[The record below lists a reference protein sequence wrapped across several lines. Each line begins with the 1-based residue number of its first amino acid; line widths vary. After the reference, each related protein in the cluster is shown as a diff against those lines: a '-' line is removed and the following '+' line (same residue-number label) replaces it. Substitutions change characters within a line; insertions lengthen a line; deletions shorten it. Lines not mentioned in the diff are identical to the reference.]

1 MATLTNTII
10 DDTGFIKLSSGT
22 SAERPGS
29 PTRGMLR
36 YNTSLAV
43 TEYYNGTSWINAT
56 TGKSLTL
63 GTTSASAARSI
74 QELIDAGYTG
84 KGSYFIDTPNGG
96 IKEVYCDFDTQA
108 ENGTSG
114 WVLVGSWATDYNWG
128 VNSTSTASALGTT
141 AANAFSSNFGDT
153 FINYFRITA
162 NSSINTA
169 LGKSATADWYYYWKK
184 PIPWWQVW
192 AENPG
197 TTQHWVTTDQGPP
210 SPINNGAGAHPRV
223 CLKKFD
229 WAYNIKFSYRSSQRY
244 NSLSDAGD
252 AKNQTWPDWKLGLT
266 TPGTTLGVY
275 SYANTSAGAALD
287 GTLAIGPRDD
297 VRPTQSQNTYAHD
310 CSQQNT
316 KVGWDD
322 NIQCNF
328 YGKRGDWYGGQTN
341 GDGTTGAFTATSLW
355 FWIKADAFDQRNSRV
370 NSFYY
375 VPNSGSSL

>member
-22 SAERPGS
+22 TAERPGS

-36 YNTSLAV
+36 YNTSLTI
-43 TEYYNGTSWINAT
+43 TEYYDGINWINAS

-63 GTTSASAARSI
+63 GSTSATAARSI

-84 KGSYFIDTPNGG
+84 RGSYFIDTPNGG

-114 WVLVGSWATDYNWG
+114 WVLVASWATDSEWTK
-128 VNSTSTASALGTT
+128 NSTSTTSVLGTT
-141 AANAFSSNFGDT
+141 AANAFSSNFGDM

-162 NSSINTA
+162 NGSINTA
-169 LGKSATADWYYYWKK
+169 LGKSATADWYFYWKK

-197 TTQHWVTTDQGPP
+197 ANQSWVTTDQGPP
-210 SPINNGAGAHPRV
+210 SPINQGAAAHPRI

-244 NSLSDAGD
+244 NSLSDSGD
-252 AKNQTWPDWKLGLT
+252 AKNQVWPDWKTGLT
-266 TPGTTLGVY
+266 TAGTTLGVY
-275 SYANTSAGAALD
+275 SFAGGALD

-310 CSQQNT
+310 CTQQNA
-316 KVGWDD
+316 KVGYDD
-322 NIQCNF
+322 NLVCNF
-328 YGKRGDWYGGQTN
+328 YGKRGDHLGGQVN
-341 GDGTTGAFTATSLW
+341 SDGTTGAITATSLW
-355 FWIKADAFDQRNSRV
+355 FWIKADAFDQRHSKV

-375 VPNSGSSL
+375 IPNSGSSL